1 MTLQDELNYL
11 RTFIKLSENDAVK
24 RDCLEQFLNG
34 SSKVLLLDA
43 DSLLFNV
50 VNFHENTETENDLE
64 LQYDDFHTQ
73 VRAIVNRIEDDGVNA
88 GKVLYF
94 FTTCSNNF
102 RKEIYPEYKANR
114 EYTPTVAKVSLLKY
128 YTISMLESE
137 GEYVGYS
144 DTLEADDLIKEAVEL
159 MDNTIVCSIDKD
171 LKQLVTAHFDY
182 YRVKIG
188 EDEEGNA
195 IRDYRGWSMTTP
207 QESYDMLLTALLVG
221 DTSDNIQG
229 IKGIGVKKAEKLLK
243 EKSNFVKL
251 LSVARQY
258 NDFKRLR
265 TNIQLIKL

>member
-1 MTLQDELNYL
+1 
-11 RTFIKLSENDAVK
+11 
-24 RDCLEQFLNG
+24 
-34 SSKVLLLDA
+34 
-43 DSLLFNV
+43 
-50 VNFHENTETENDLE
+50 
-64 LQYDDFHTQ
+64 
-73 VRAIVNRIEDDGVNA
+73 
-88 GKVLYF
+88 
-94 FTTCSNNF
+94 
-102 RKEIYPEYKANR
+102 
-114 EYTPTVAKVSLLKY
+114 
-128 YTISMLESE
+128 MLESE
-137 GEYVGYS
+137 GDYVGYS

-171 LKQLVTAHFDY
+171 LKQLITAHFDY

-195 IRDYRGWSMTTP
+195 IRDYRGWSYTTP

-229 IKGIGVKKAEKLLK
+229 IKGIGKVKAEKLLK

-265 TNIQLIKL
+265 TNIKLIKL

>member
-64 LQYDDFHTQ
+64 LQYDDFHSQ
-73 VRAIVNRIEDDGVNA
+73 VRAIVNRIEDDGVNVDN
-88 GKVLYF
+88 VLYF
-94 FTTCSNNF
+94 FTTCSKNF

-114 EYTPTVAKVSLLKY
+114 EFTPTVAKVSLLKY

-195 IRDYRGWSMTTP
+195 IRDYRGWSYTTP

-265 TNIQLIKL
+265 MNLNLIKL